1 MKEEIAFTAKQV
13 GERVKERRTELN
25 LTMPELGKR
34 IGVNK
39 STIQRYEADGVDPKR
54 IMIINGLAE
63 ALLTTP
69 EWLTGLS
76 EEKEDDSRTLCSKEM
91 EEHIK
96 KYLDTVSSVVKG
108 EPHRQLLTT
117 FLGKMIDLYSVLCH
131 HFADAMAEIDR
142 AAEDEGLKQSLKRYA
157 IEAGAI
163 TERVYRQEMEL
174 PVEDMK
180 RFLDGILHIYDE
192 GRTKVSVGDLFG
204 IVAEAEA
211 RLTEKENSVA
221 ISEDL
226 NPRRVHSPM
235 LASQQTF
242 P

>member
-1 MKEEIAFTAKQV
+1 MKKEITFTAKQV

-54 IMIINGLAE
+54 TMIINGLAE

-76 EEKEDDSRTLCSKEM
+76 EDKEYDSRTLCEKDL

-96 KYLDTVSSVVKG
+96 KYIDIVSTVVNG
-108 EPHRQLLTT
+108 EPHQQLLTT
-117 FLGKMIDLYSVLCH
+117 FLGKMIDLYSVLCY
-131 HFADAMAEIDR
+131 HFSDAMAEVDR
-142 AAEDEGLKQSLKRYA
+142 VAEDEGLKQSLRRYA
-157 IEAGAI
+157 IESGAI
-163 TERVYRQEMEL
+163 TERVYHKEMEA
-174 PVEDMK
+174 PIEDMK

-192 GRTKVSVGDLFG
+192 GRTAVKMSDLFG

-211 RLTEKENSVA
+211 RLAEN
-221 ISEDL
+221 E
-226 NPRRVHSPM
+226 
-235 LASQQTF
+235 
-242 P
+242 

>member
-1 MKEEIAFTAKQV
+1 MRQEVKTLKEEITFTAKQV
-13 GERVKERRTELN
+13 GKRVKERRTELN

-54 IMIINGLAE
+54 TMIINGLAE

-76 EEKEDDSRTLCSKEM
+76 KEKEYDSRTLCSKEM

-96 KYLDTVSSVVKG
+96 KYLDTVSSAVSG
-108 EPHRQLLTT
+108 EPHQQLLTT
-117 FLGKMIDLYSVLCH
+117 FLGKMIDLYSVLCYR
-131 HFADAMAEIDR
+131 FANAMAEVDR
-142 AAEDEGLKQSLKRYA
+142 VAEDEGLKQSLKRYA
-157 IEAGAI
+157 IESGAI
-163 TERVYRQEMEL
+163 TERVYRKEMEL

-180 RFLDGILHIYDE
+180 CFLDGILHIYDE
-192 GRTKVSVGDLFG
+192 GRTKVSMGDLFG

-221 ISEDL
+221 
-226 NPRRVHSPM
+226 P
-235 LASQQTF
+235 
-242 P
+242 

>member
-1 MKEEIAFTAKQV
+1 MKKEITFTAKQV

-54 IMIINGLAE
+54 TMIINGLAE

-76 EEKEDDSRTLCSKEM
+76 EDKEYDSRTLCEKDL

-96 KYLDTVSSVVKG
+96 KYIDTVSTVVNG
-108 EPHRQLLTT
+108 EPHQQLLTT
-117 FLGKMIDLYSVLCH
+117 FLGKMIDLYSVLCY
-131 HFADAMAEIDR
+131 HFSDAMAEVDR
-142 AAEDEGLKQSLKRYA
+142 VAEDEGLKESLRRYA
-157 IEAGAI
+157 IESGAI
-163 TERVYRQEMEL
+163 TEKVYRKEMEA

-180 RFLDGILHIYDE
+180 RFMDGLLHIYDE
-192 GRTKVSVGDLFG
+192 GRTNVKIGDLLG
-204 IVAEAEA
+204 IKQEALR
-211 RLTEKENSVA
+211 RLPEKDESVA
-221 ISEDL
+221 
-226 NPRRVHSPM
+226 P
-235 LASQQTF
+235 
-242 P
+242 

>member
-1 MKEEIAFTAKQV
+1 MKKEITFTAKQV

-54 IMIINGLAE
+54 TMIINGLAE

-76 EEKEDDSRTLCSKEM
+76 EDKEYDSRTLCEKDL

-96 KYLDTVSSVVKG
+96 KYIDIVSTVVNG
-108 EPHRQLLTT
+108 EPHQQLLTT
-117 FLGKMIDLYSVLCH
+117 FLGKMIDLYSVLCY
-131 HFADAMAEIDR
+131 HFSDAMAEVDR
-142 AAEDEGLKQSLKRYA
+142 VAEDEGLKQSLRRYA
-157 IEAGAI
+157 IESGAI
-163 TERVYRQEMEL
+163 TERVYHKEMEA
-174 PVEDMK
+174 PIEDMK

-192 GRTKVSVGDLFG
+192 GRTKVSMGDLFG
-204 IVAEAEA
+204 IVTEAEN
-211 RLTEKENSVA
+211 RLAEKE
-221 ISEDL
+221 
-226 NPRRVHSPM
+226 
-235 LASQQTF
+235 
-242 P
+242 